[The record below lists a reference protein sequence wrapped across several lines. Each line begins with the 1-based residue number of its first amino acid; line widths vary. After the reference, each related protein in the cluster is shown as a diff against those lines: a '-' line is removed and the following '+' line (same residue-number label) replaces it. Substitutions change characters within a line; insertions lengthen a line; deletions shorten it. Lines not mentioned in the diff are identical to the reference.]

1 MTKYYGTETERVL
14 VEDFGIADTRAH
26 SISQAMRGMHSA
38 VCHLDNHNL
47 KRVWQ
52 HYPELVSVANHYG
65 RNENG
70 LKTFTWEEL
79 KNG

>member
-1 MTKYYGTETERVL
+1 MTKIYCTTTDKILE
-14 VEDFGIADTRAH
+14 EDFGIANTRVVELRM
-26 SISQAMRGMHSA
+26 AMAQVHRA
-38 VCHLDNHNL
+38 LCHLDNHNL

-52 HYPELVSVANHYG
+52 HYPELVSVANHCG

>member
-26 SISQAMRGMHSA
+26 SITQAMRGIHSA

-47 KRVWQ
+47 KRIWQ
-52 HYPELVSVANHYG
+52 HYPEIVSVANYYG
-65 RNENG
+65 KNEDG
-70 LKTFTWEEL
+70 LKTFTQEDL
-79 KNG
+79 KND